1 LAAALNLPSKK
12 RGWGCVMA
20 FLHTPLSPL
29 SRGESQK
36 IEIPKHLISNTSAK
50 LFPGQLLDEYNINY

>member
-1 LAAALNLPSKK
+1 LAATLNLPSKK
-12 RGWGCVMA
+12 RGRGCVMA

-36 IEIPKHLISNTSAK
+36 IEILEH
-50 LFPGQLLDEYNINY
+50 